1 MGNLGKRLIGI
12 VVGVVL
18 FIGIE
23 EVRSRFR
30 SPEASHQEKVT
41 QEDADLY
48 MQVLRA
54 TADRVKNPTSE
65 DLRIIDDFS
74 RIKNVGTATANDLT
88 DAEKTTIWNTLE
100 ITRDLDKV
108 VANDL
113 HVDKERYENV
123 KDKVE
128 LSLSLPQDEAGEV
141 SPELTPAE
149 KKALESKGEPIGS
162 YAGEIKQLY
171 ATIYN
176 NPLRKTVNERTRH

>member
-1 MGNLGKRLIGI
+1 MGSLGKRLIGI

-23 EVRSRFR
+23 QVRSRFG
-30 SPEASHQEKVT
+30 SSEAGHQEKVT

-48 MQVLRA
+48 MQVMRA
-54 TADRVKNPTSE
+54 TADRAKNPTSE

-74 RIKNVGTATANDLT
+74 RIKNVGTAAANDLT
-88 DAEKTTIWNTLE
+88 AAEKTTIWNALE
-100 ITRDLDKV
+100 ITSNLDKV

-123 KDKVE
+123 KDRVE
-128 LSLSLPQDEAGEV
+128 SALSLPQDEAGEV
-141 SPELTPAE
+141 SPALTPAE
-149 KKALESKGEPIGS
+149 KKALESKGEPIGF

-171 ATIYN
+171 AAIYN
-176 NPLRKTVNERTRH
+176 SPLRKAVHERVRH